1 MFHVAKD
8 TDCVFLAA
16 EMQGDEATESTP
28 AGALLGDV
36 DPSQLQD
43 INFDDGT

>member
-1 MFHVAKD
+1 MSLKTLTVLFS
-8 TDCVFLAA
+8 AA
-16 EMQGDEATESTP
+16 EMQGDEASESTP

-43 INFDDGT
+43 INFDDGS